1 MNRQAFSYS
10 DSWILPFVLGASA
23 SLSVV
28 WISTNWENISTLL
41 LPTLKSTR
49 KESPSKSLTATGE
62 KVFDHEELSHRMLR
76 KAEAVIQ
83 LRTNR
88 LIIVVER
95 CTNDHNYSAILR
107 TAEALGISTVYTID
121 PPDVVMEENENMLDQ
136 KQNKISRTQEEIKQ
150 RSLHHIFA
158 RNATEW
164 ITVRDFANSE
174 DCVAFCR
181 KQGYKLWVTDLSQE
195 AEALN
200 LYPNLM
206 KPILPDKIA
215 LVFGTEAV
223 GASNYILEQAD
234 RRIYLPLRGFADSLN
249 LSVSTALVTQA
260 LFFLDPSL
268 IGAMSEG
275 ERKYLRKTWFT
286 KLAQQRILTPKQKK
300 DRKQLAS
307 KIKKCEALK
316 KRIEEDP
323 NCHIQSGEQKK
334 LDECSLYQHK
344 LETIDALIDP
354 IKVQTAVQEWIDNPP
369 SPLTD
374 LRRADCHRV
383 CFVGKNTRDI
393 NKEYWKDMAA
403 TSNKGTIEGATA
415 MEFRRKMGTVVEA
428 DNEQK
433 SSPSLTTSITNN
445 IEQKQSFDRISA
457 IRSQFVSQRTES
469 TTTIVDRN

>member
-1 MNRQAFSYS
+1 MNRQAFSHS

-181 KQGYKLWVTDLSQE
+181 KQGYKLWVTVRKELQE
-195 AEALN
+195 
-200 LYPNLM
+200 
-206 KPILPDKIA
+206 
-215 LVFGTEAV
+215 
-223 GASNYILEQAD
+223 
-234 RRIYLPLRGFADSLN
+234 
-249 LSVSTALVTQA
+249 
-260 LFFLDPSL
+260 
-268 IGAMSEG
+268 
-275 ERKYLRKTWFT
+275 
-286 KLAQQRILTPKQKK
+286 
-300 DRKQLAS
+300 
-307 KIKKCEALK
+307 K
-316 KRIEEDP
+316 KR
-323 NCHIQSGEQKK
+323 
-334 LDECSLYQHK
+334 
-344 LETIDALIDP
+344 
-354 IKVQTAVQEWIDNPP
+354 
-369 SPLTD
+369 
-374 LRRADCHRV
+374 
-383 CFVGKNTRDI
+383 
-393 NKEYWKDMAA
+393 
-403 TSNKGTIEGATA
+403 
-415 MEFRRKMGTVVEA
+415 
-428 DNEQK
+428 
-433 SSPSLTTSITNN
+433 N
-445 IEQKQSFDRISA
+445 IEQNTH
-457 IRSQFVSQRTES
+457 VS
-469 TTTIVDRN
+469 